1 MLTFKNLA
9 PKICLFATLIS
20 VQLMPALPVSA
31 QKADDP
37 LPSWNEGAS
46 KKSIIDFVARVTKE
60 GGPDYV
66 SPERRIATFDND
78 GTLWTEK
85 PIYTEVAFAL
95 DRILA
100 MAPQHPEWKT
110 EQPFAAVL
118 NHDLEAVAKSGDKGI
133 VQLMVATH
141 CDMTTE
147 HFRKL
152 VIDWIA
158 QAKQPRFKRPYT
170 ECIYQPML
178 EVLALLRARG
188 FKTYIATSNSCFW
201 QFGW

>member
-1 MLTFKNLA
+1 M
-9 PKICLFATLIS
+9 FATLIS
-20 VQLMPALPVSA
+20 VQLLPALPVSA
-31 QKADDP
+31 QNAADAADP

-46 KKSIIDFVARVTKE
+46 KKSISTLSHERPRT

-66 SPERRIATFDND
+66 SPEHRIAIFDND

-95 DRILA
+95 DRIKA

-118 NHDLEAVAKSGDKGI
+118 NHDLEAVAKSGDKVI

-141 CDMTTE
+141 CDMTSSL
-147 HFRKL
+147 H
-152 VIDWIA
+152 
-158 QAKQPRFKRPYT
+158 
-170 ECIYQPML
+170 
-178 EVLALLRARG
+178 
-188 FKTYIATSNSCFW
+188 
-201 QFGW
+201 